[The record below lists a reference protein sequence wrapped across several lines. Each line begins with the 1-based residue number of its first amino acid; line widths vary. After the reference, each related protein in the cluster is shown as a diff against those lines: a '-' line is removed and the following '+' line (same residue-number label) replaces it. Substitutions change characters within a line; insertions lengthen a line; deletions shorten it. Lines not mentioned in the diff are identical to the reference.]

1 MRDTLKEKTK
11 QFATAE
17 EEVTCESSGPQVK
30 PHQWVEARN
39 TNGKL
44 HKLKSVLLE
53 WKKSRIIEK
62 FVYVV
67 AVITIIFLTH
77 ATVYAQWLLPY
88 YYAVSTPILILIR
101 VIMYWKNKWQYFL
114 LDFCYYAN
122 ILWYSFIWVPYNE
135 KFFAVVFALS
145 NGPLI
150 WAMVVYRNSLVF
162 HSTDKVTSAYIHI
175 LPALLSFGI
184 RWYREEVSK
193 YWFDEFVPEMLEL
206 SPIWL
211 LVVPF
216 ACFLLH
222 SGIYFLVIHIVAKPS
237 EEYVTSFNYLG
248 KKQDSCLYK
257 TFNVCGERCRP
268 LMFYVFNWLF
278 CIVSLA
284 GVFIWYHFYTAH
296 CIFLGVMSTVLIMNG
311 GNYYIDVF
319 SKRGFVED
327 ECE

>member
-1 MRDTLKEKTK
+1 MDKINEVSVQYK
-11 QFATAE
+11 QLE
-17 EEVTCESSGPQVK
+17 EESASGN
-30 PHQWVEARN
+30 A
-39 TNGKL
+39 
-44 HKLKSVLLE
+44 SVNCKKE
-53 WKKSRIIEK
+53 WKKSRVVEK
-62 FVYVV
+62 FVYLV

-88 YYAVSTPILILIR
+88 YYAVSTPVLILIR
-101 VIMYWKNKWQYFL
+101 IIMYCKNKWQYFL
-114 LDFCYYAN
+114 LDFCYFAN
-122 ILWYSFIWVPYNE
+122 ILWYIFIWIPGSGE
-135 KFFAVVFALS
+135 MFAVVFALS

-184 RWYREEVSK
+184 RWYREEVSL
-193 YWFDEFVPEMLEL
+193 YWFQDFVPEMPEM

-211 LVVPF
+211 LLVPF
-216 ACFLLH
+216 ICFLIH

-257 TFNVCGERCRP
+257 TFNICGERCRP
-268 LMFYVFNWLF
+268 AMFYVFNWLF

-284 GVFIWYHFYTAH
+284 GVFIWYNFYEAH
-296 CIFLGVMSTVLIMNG
+296 CIFLGVMSAVLIMNG

-319 SKRGFVED
+319 SKRGFVEG

>member
-1 MRDTLKEKTK
+1 MRDTLKENTK
-11 QFATAE
+11 QFAAAE
-17 EEVTCESSGPQVK
+17 EVVTYESSGK
-30 PHQWVEARN
+30 SHQWVEARN

-53 WKKSRIIEK
+53 WKRSRIVEK

-122 ILWYSFIWVPYNE
+122 ILWYSFIWMPTNE

-184 RWYREEVSK
+184 RWYRVEVSK
-193 YWFDEFVPEMLEL
+193 YWFDEFVPELLEL

-211 LVVPF
+211 MVVPF

-237 EEYVTSFNYLG
+237 DEYVTSFNYLG

-319 SKRGFVED
+319 SKRGFVEG

>member
-1 MRDTLKEKTK
+1 MRDTLKENTNKFVTVEV
-11 QFATAE
+11 AE
-17 EEVTCESSGPQVK
+17 RPQVK
-30 PHQWVEARN
+30 PEQWVEARN
-39 TNGKL
+39 SSGKW
-44 HKLKSVLLE
+44 HKLRSILLE

-62 FVYVV
+62 CVYVL

-88 YYAVSTPILILIR
+88 YYAVSTPLLILIR
-101 VIMYWKNKWQYFL
+101 VIMYCKNKWQYFL

-122 ILWYSFIWVPYNE
+122 ILWYIFIWIPGSGE
-135 KFFAVVFALS
+135 MFAVVFALS

-184 RWYREEVSK
+184 RWYREEVSQ
-193 YWFDEFVPEMLEL
+193 YWFQEFVVPEMSEE

-211 LVVPF
+211 LLVPF
-216 ACFLLH
+216 ACFFIH

-248 KKQDSCLYK
+248 KKQESCLYK
-257 TFNVCGERCRP
+257 TFNICGDRCRP
-268 LMFYVFNWLF
+268 FMFYFFNWLF

-284 GVFIWYHFYTAH
+284 GVFIWYNFYVAH
-296 CIFLGVMSTVLIMNG
+296 CIFLGVMSAVLIMNG

-319 SKRGFVED
+319 SKRGFVEG

>member
-1 MRDTLKEKTK
+1 MRDTMKENTNQFVTVEVEMAYNSAGSQTK
-11 QFATAE
+11 L
-17 EEVTCESSGPQVK
+17 
-30 PHQWVEARN
+30 HHWVEAKN
-39 TNGKL
+39 SNGKL
-44 HKLKSVLLE
+44 HKLKCVLSD

-122 ILWYSFIWVPYNE
+122 ALWYIFIWIPHSGE
-135 KFFAVVFALS
+135 FFCVVFALS

-175 LPALLSFGI
+175 LPGLLAFGI
-184 RWYREEVSK
+184 RWYTEDVSK
-193 YWFDEFVPEMLEL
+193 YWFKEFVPEMPEMSL
-206 SPIWL
+206 IWL

-216 ACFLLH
+216 GCFLAH
-222 SGIYFLVIHIVAKPS
+222 SFIYFVVVHVVAKPK

-257 TFNVCGERCRP
+257 TFNICGERCRP

-278 CIVSLA
+278 CIASLA
-284 GVFIWYHFYTAH
+284 GVFICYNFYIAH
-296 CIFLGVMSTVLIMNG
+296 CVFLGVMSTILIMNG

-319 SKRGFVED
+319 SKRGFVEG